1 MDTQREK
8 EIGLGPKYPFEPLQ
22 AGECILSSGLLKYSN
37 VGVGIGDTIHLQ
49 IKLYQLVANMAI
61 QFNTYYKDPGLPD
74 VLIPPNFK
82 SDIPC
87 VVKGIMTE
95 TYGKY
100 EDDAQKN
107 QITMEYNEL
116 FPYVLDYLDPTTTS
130 IWLER

>member
-1 MDTQREK
+1 M
-8 EIGLGPKYPFEPLQ
+8 
-22 AGECILSSGLLKYSN
+22 SGLAS
-37 VGVGIGDTIHLQ
+37 
-49 IKLYQLVANMAI
+49 AI
-61 QFNTYYKDPGLPD
+61 RSIYKDPGLPD